1 MRIGMGPTRANA
13 AGIGMGPT
21 RANAAEIGMGPT
33 RANAAG
39 IGTGPTRAAAG
50 LGRRVPLAFG
60 GGLAAKA
67 RLWAIRLRTALRCT
81 RVRPRAA
88 RVRHDS
94 GVGWF
99 PRQRAT

>member
-39 IGTGPTRAAAG
+39 IGMGPTRAAAG

-60 GGLAAKA
+60 GADRGGPAVGSPAGCPRGLASSRA
-67 RLWAIRLRTALRCT
+67 RGPVA
-81 RVRPRAA
+81 
-88 RVRHDS
+88 S
-94 GVGWF
+94 GPG
-99 PRQRAT
+99 TS